1 MAATVLALVL
11 ALPGAAVAAPGDL
24 DPGFGSGGKV
34 LTGLGGTDHAN
45 DVTVQPDGKIVSVGA
60 SEDSSSQES
69 DFALTRHNADGTLDT
84 SFGSGGKVKT
94 AINNRFPPEE
104 FPFQWGEARAVALQS
119 DGKIVVAG
127 GAWRGYENCC
137 WFVVARYNSNGSLD
151 TSFGGGDGRVFTDF
165 GQPEEATDV
174 AIETDPD
181 TGVEKIVAAG
191 YVGGQA
197 AVARYTSEGNPDPS
211 FGGGDGMVT
220 TNPAGPSTEEGGDG
234 RALVLQPDGK
244 ILVGGEV
251 GTTRF
256 DFALIRYNHDGSLD
270 TGFGSNGIQRTDLGD
285 YDSAEALAVQSD
297 GKIVAAGASGD
308 RFAVARYTTNGT
320 LDTSFDGDGRVVT
333 PGGSAEDMKLQSDGR
348 IVVAGRSGDDFAVL
362 RYNTDGSLDSG
373 FGAGGK
379 AITGFGATDVA
390 HGVALQSDG
399 AIVAAGQGGTNI
411 DFALAR
417 YQGGG
422 TPPPPP
428 TADLSVTKTGPS
440 SVTLGDRAT
449 YTVRVT
455 NAATSTAS
463 ATGVALSD
471 TLSGAGATLVS
482 ATTAQGSCTTTATS
496 ATCSLN
502 TLAPGATATVTV
514 VGEPRTTG
522 TLTNAATVRANET
535 DPASGNNTTT
545 ATSTVS
551 NSRGCTIVGT
561 SGADTLSGTSG
572 RDVICGLGGND
583 TITANGGSDVV
594 YGDYGNDNI
603 DGGSGDDTL
612 YGNAGNDT
620 VYGNYGSDRIV
631 TTDSVSGNDTAN
643 GGPNFDNCSTDP
655 GDTRIS
661 CP

>member
-34 LTGLGGTDHAN
+34 LTGLGGNDHAN
-45 DVTVQPDGKIVSVGA
+45 DVAAQPDGKIVSVGA
-60 SEDSSSQES
+60 SADSSGLES
-69 DFALTRHNADGTLDT
+69 DFALTRHNADGSLDT
-84 SFGSGGKVKT
+84 GFGSGGKVKT
-94 AINNRFPPEE
+94 AINNNPSVD
-104 FPFQWGEARAVALQS
+104 FQWGEAHAVALQS

-165 GQPEEATDV
+165 GRPEEAMDV
-174 AIETDPD
+174 AIEPGTD
-181 TGVEKIVAAG
+181 KIVAAG
-191 YVGGQA
+191 YVGGRA
-197 AVARYTSEGNPDPS
+197 AVARYSRDGIPDTTFS
-211 FGGGDGMVT
+211 DDGMVT
-220 TNPAGPSTEEGGDG
+220 TNPAGPSLQEGGDA

-244 ILVGGEV
+244 IVVGGEV

-285 YDSAEALAVQSD
+285 YDSAEALAVQPD

-308 RFAVARYTTNGT
+308 RFALVRYTANGT
-320 LDTSFDGDGRVVT
+320 PDTTFDGDGLVVT

-348 IVVAGRSGDDFAVL
+348 IVVAGRSGDDFAIL

-373 FGAGGK
+373 FGTGGR
-379 AITGFGATDVA
+379 ATTGFGATDVA
-390 HGVALQSDG
+390 HGVVLQSDG
-399 AIVAAGQGGTNI
+399 AIVAAGEGGPNI

-422 TPPPPP
+422 TSPPAP

-440 SVTLGDRAT
+440 TVTLGDRAT

-455 NAATSTAS
+455 NAGTSTAS
-463 ATGVALSD
+463 ATGIALSD
-471 TLSGAGATLVS
+471 TLSGTGATLVS

-502 TLAPGATATVTV
+502 TLAPGASATVTV
-514 VGEPRTTG
+514 VAEPRTTG
-522 TLTNAATVRANET
+522 TLSNTATVRANET
-535 DPASGNNTTT
+535 DPAAGNNTAT

-561 SGADTLSGTSG
+561 SGADNLSGTSG
-572 RDVICGLGGND
+572 NNVICGLGGND
-583 TITANGGSDVV
+583 TISANGGSDVV

-643 GGPNFDNCSTDP
+643 GGPNFDNCSTDT

>member
-34 LTGLGGTDHAN
+34 LTGLGADDHAN
-45 DVTVQPDGKIVSVGA
+45 DVAVQPDGKIVSVGA
-60 SEDSSSQES
+60 SADSILQES
-69 DFALTRHNADGTLDT
+69 DFALTRHNADGTLDAG
-84 SFGSGGKVKT
+84 FGSGGKVKT
-94 AINNRFPPEE
+94 AINNMIPPEE
-104 FPFQWGEARAVALQS
+104 FQSGEARAVALQS

-174 AIETDPD
+174 AIEPV
-181 TGVEKIVAAG
+181 TGKIVAAG
-191 YVGGQA
+191 YVGGRA
-197 AVARYTSEGNPDPS
+197 AVARYNPDGSPDTTFS
-211 FGGGDGMVT
+211 DDGMVSA
-220 TNPAGPSTEEGGDG
+220 NPGGPSAEEGGDA

-244 ILVGGEV
+244 IVVAGEV
-251 GTTRF
+251 GTTLF
-256 DFALIRYNHDGSLD
+256 DFSLIRYNHDGSLD
-270 TGFGSNGIQRTDLGD
+270 TGFGTNGIQRTDFGD

-320 LDTSFDGDGRVVT
+320 LDTSFDGDGRVLT

-373 FGAGGK
+373 FGTGGK

-399 AIVAAGQGGTNI
+399 AIVAAGQGGTNV

-422 TPPPPP
+422 TPPPAP

-440 SVTLGDRAT
+440 AVTLGDRAT

-455 NAATSTAS
+455 NAGTSTAS

-502 TLAPGATATVTV
+502 TLAPGASATVTV
-514 VGEPRTTG
+514 VAEPRTTG
-522 TLTNAATVRANET
+522 TLGNTATVRANET
-535 DPASGNNTTT
+535 DPATGNNTAT

-561 SGADTLSGTSG
+561 SGANTLSGTSG
-572 RDVICGLGGND
+572 HDVICGLGGND
-583 TITANGGSDVV
+583 TINANGGSDVV

-620 VYGNYGSDRIV
+620 VYGNYGLDRIV

-643 GGPNFDNCSTDP
+643 GGPNYDNCSTDP

>member
-1 MAATVLALVL
+1 VAATVLALVL

-24 DPGFGSGGKV
+24 DPGFGSGGRV
-34 LTGLGGTDHAN
+34 LTDLGGTDSAN
-45 DVTVQPDGKIVSVGA
+45 DVAAQSDGKIVSVGA
-60 SEDSSSQES
+60 SADNSGVES
-69 DFALTRHNADGTLDT
+69 DFALTRHNADGTPDT
-84 SFGSGGKVKT
+84 SFGGDGKVTT
-94 AINNRFPPEE
+94 AINNMIPSDEL
-104 FPFQWGEARAVALQS
+104 QWSEAHAVALQS

-127 GAWRGYENCC
+127 GSWRGYENCC
-137 WFVVARYNSNGSLD
+137 WFVVARYNGDGTLD

-165 GQPEEATDV
+165 GQPEEAMDV
-174 AIETDPD
+174 AVEPV
-181 TGVEKIVAAG
+181 TGKIVAAG

-197 AVARYTSEGNPDPS
+197 AVARYNPDGTPDTS
-211 FGGGDGMVT
+211 FSGDGMVT
-220 TNPAGPSTEEGGDG
+220 TNPAGPSPQEGGDA

-244 ILVGGEV
+244 IVVGGEV

-270 TGFGSNGIQRTDLGD
+270 TGFGSNGIQRTDFGD

-297 GKIVAAGASGD
+297 GKIVAAGASGG
-308 RFAVARYTTNGT
+308 RFALARYTANGT
-320 LDTSFDGDGRVVT
+320 PDTSFHGNGQVVT
-333 PGGSAEDMKLQSDGR
+333 PGGGAEDLKLQSDGR
-348 IVVAGRSGDDFAVL
+348 IVVAGGNGPGGDFAVL

-373 FGAGGK
+373 FGAGGE
-379 AITGFGATDVA
+379 TVTDFGGADTA
-390 HGVALQSDG
+390 HGVALQPGG
-399 AIVAAGQGGTNI
+399 AIVAAGQGGPDT

-422 TPPPPP
+422 APPPPL

-455 NAATSTAS
+455 NAGTSTAP

-502 TLAPGATATVTV
+502 TLAPGASATVTV
-514 VGEPRTTG
+514 VAEPRTTG
-522 TLTNAATVRANET
+522 TLGNTATARANET
-535 DPASGNNTTT
+535 DSATGNNTAT

-583 TITANGGSDVV
+583 AISASGGSDLV

-612 YGNAGNDT
+612 YGGAGNDT
-620 VYGNYGSDRIV
+620 VYGNYGYDRVV

-643 GGPNFDNCSTDP
+643 GGPNYDSCSTDP